1 MKIMD
6 FVACPKTMSCIP
18 ELFQGL
24 TKSCICNIFTDQFK
38 CILCSI
44 RDLDVLFILLFISW
58 QTLELCNS
66 SY

>member
-1 MKIMD
+1 MKIVD
-6 FVACPKTMSCIP
+6 FVACPKTVSCIP

-44 RDLDVLFILLFISW
+44 GDLYVLFILLLICW
-58 QTLELCNS
+58 LTLELYNS